1 MSRTHYI
8 RVAAEVNIADF
19 EEDDLVDYLRDR
31 GYLVSKQSEEPLA
44 AIEVYNAM
52 KVHAANER
60 ELIERFILESANKV
74 AL

>member
-1 MSRTHYI
+1 MSRPHYI
-8 RVAAEVNIADF
+8 RVAAEVDIADF
-19 EEDDLVDYLRDR
+19 EEDDLVDYLRDK
-31 GYLVSKQSEEPLA
+31 GYFVSKPLA